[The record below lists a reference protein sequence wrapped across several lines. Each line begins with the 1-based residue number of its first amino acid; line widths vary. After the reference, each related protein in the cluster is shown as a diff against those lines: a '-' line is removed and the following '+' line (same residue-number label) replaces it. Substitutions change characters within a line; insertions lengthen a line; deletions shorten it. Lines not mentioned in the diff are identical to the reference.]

1 MKKLLIMLPL
11 TLILCFMV
19 SCQDKEAMAELEE
32 FKAQVVEKMVD
43 VQGHE
48 MHVQIAGME
57 KRLPGQPVVVL
68 ENGFGNTLGAWRIVF
83 PLIAKFAPV
92 FSYERSGIGQ
102 SELDGEE
109 PTPKHIAERLHT
121 LLQQIDIRPP
131 YVMVGWSLG
140 GPLIRMFAGIYPEEV
155 AGMVYVDPKDSTATK
170 AESLASFESIGGGVE
185 GQKALK
191 QLEEQFFQGYVSSPG
206 EKAEMKMALDME
218 EQSYEEFRHI
228 QPVPDIPVIML
239 AATKYSPMSWVPK
252 ESQLSFDL
260 DRYSDALTQWR
271 LEKLI
276 HITRE
281 VSEGTFVMTGNSGHA
296 INTQEPD
303 LLVWAVARAVF
314 PDIGRQIRRVIN
326 EKGMN
331 AAMESYMRLKRFYP
345 KERFHEGLLNT
356 VGYEFLYYYG
366 KVDEAVAIF
375 ELNVQEYPKAWDL
388 YDGLAEGYMT
398 QGNTE
403 KAIASYKKS
412 LELNPHNQNAV
423 NRLNKL
429 EKETDGLL
437 YTVLK
442 KTKFWN
448 L

>member
-1 MKKLLIMLPL
+1 MKKLLIILPL
-11 TLILCFMV
+11 ALVLYFMV
-19 SCQDKEAMAELEE
+19 GCQDKEARAELEA
-32 FKAQVVEKMVD
+32 FKGQVVEKMVD

-48 MHVQIAGME
+48 MHVQIAGLE
-57 KRLPGQPVVVL
+57 NRLPGQPVVVL

-83 PLIAKFAPV
+83 PLISQFASV
-92 FSYERSGIGQ
+92 FAYERAGIGQ
-102 SELDGEE
+102 SESDGEE
-109 PTPKHIAERLHT
+109 PTPRHIAERLHA
-121 LLQQIDIRPP
+121 LLQQIDIEPP

-155 AGMVYVDPKDSTATK
+155 AGMVYVDPSDFTATK
-170 AESLASFESIGGGVE
+170 AENLALFESIGSGVE

-191 QLEEQFFQGYVSSPG
+191 QLEEQFFQGYVISTG

-228 QPVPDIPVIML
+228 KPVPDIPVVML

-252 ESQLSFDL
+252 ESLLPFDL
-260 DRYSDALTQWR
+260 DRYSDALTQLR
-271 LEKLI
+271 LEKLLR
-276 HITRE
+276 ITRE

-296 INTQEPD
+296 INSQEPD

-326 EKGMN
+326 ENGVN
-331 AAMESYMRLKRFYP
+331 AGVGSYLRLKKFYP

-375 ELNVQEYPKAWDL
+375 ELNVQEYPNAWDL
-388 YDGLAEGYMT
+388 YDSLAEGYMM
-398 QGNTE
+398 QGETE
-403 KAIASYKKS
+403 KAIANYKKS
-412 LELNPHNQNAV
+412 LELNPQNQNAV
-423 NRLNKL
+423 NKLNKL
-429 EKETDGLL
+429 EK
-437 YTVLK
+437 
-442 KTKFWN
+442 KTE
-448 L
+448 